1 MKYCEPIQDLAGRG
15 HNWKFYDENFH
26 FLRQT
31 HHSALPWD
39 RIHNELWLK
48 SHQVN
53 LPKSLQPLS
62 TGRLSGKADTT
73 PKGYCFRFHKGRKC
87 ALGCGYKHLCYKCEG
102 SHPVSNVI
110 FVAQPKHPVFSP
122 NLPSPS
128 PHKLLTPVKVERLRL
143 LLDGYTP
150 STVEFL
156 NRVLLVAFHFTFK
169 VSPNRAEQII
179 CCQPLR
185 ILWQLT

>member
-1 MKYCEPIQDLAGRG
+1 MNCGLSHTRLTCPSHYNPCLQGGYRARLIPPLKATVSGSIRDVNVPRG
-15 HNWKFYDENFH
+15 AATNTYAISVRGLILF
-26 FLRQT
+26 
-31 HHSALPWD
+31 P
-39 RIHNELWLK
+39 
-48 SHQVN
+48 
-53 LPKSLQPLS
+53 
-62 TGRLSGKADTT
+62 
-73 PKGYCFRFHKGRKC
+73 
-87 ALGCGYKHLCYKCEG
+87 
-102 SHPVSNVI
+102 NVI

-128 PHKLLTPVKVERLRL
+128 PHKLPTPVKVERLRL